1 MTEMIF
7 SFDPR
12 FQKKKKYF
20 DFYNR
25 NCFFEKDTKAK
36 KEDQGTKLFPTK
48 KVPRKD
54 FNKLSR
60 KAKSLT

>member
-20 DFYNR
+20 DFYKR
-25 NCFFEKDTKAK
+25 NCLFEKDTKAK
-36 KEDQGTKLFPTK
+36 KEDQGTKLFSDEKSSK
-48 KVPRKD
+48 KR
-54 FNKLSR
+54 F
-60 KAKSLT
+60 